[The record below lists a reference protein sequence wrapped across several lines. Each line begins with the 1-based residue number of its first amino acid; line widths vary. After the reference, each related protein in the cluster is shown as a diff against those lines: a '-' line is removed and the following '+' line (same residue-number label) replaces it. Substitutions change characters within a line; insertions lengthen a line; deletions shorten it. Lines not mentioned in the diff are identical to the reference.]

1 MFLRKKTTAKSKQE
15 DKKLNQNEAA
25 AKIQGLFR
33 GYRSRKKTNIFGKSQ
48 GKEVEVYLPLCLRDM
63 KASDSSYEDV
73 WFAGY
78 KLLLCKSDLFYVHMD
93 TMPFLK
99 DGLKYRTFIAEIV
112 TVPTRQPEEHKTN
125 LRTENEIDLVV
136 YDFLLLLETFSRQ
149 SSKRSEV
156 SFLPFTKLL
165 QQYNE
170 KHPKHPL
177 ILGKDIKECLN
188 NESSEFFFVFDKN
201 FYPNFYFE
209 AGPKTDGAA
218 IAVAENHYVKE
229 GQLLVH
235 IQKTFS
241 LPIQHYSPDILSERF
256 NHTPQQIEFL
266 HEARNRS
273 KQLIKKFPL
282 PKNADQEKIL
292 GLLTICVE
300 QIITETLSYT
310 DLYEKADRPIFSM
323 RHILHYLRNMLC
335 NSEEINWFTHLFQHQ
350 INDIFSILSKD
361 AEYRPHYYG
370 KEREYGSENGL
381 ANPGNGYDVIF
392 DLFGDFSNKSYLSE
406 EDKKSEYTMQRAE
419 KYDITSWAK
428 LFENHKNLSGRTHL
442 RLQKTYNKDNQ
453 VEYHPLFEA
462 RRLQLMTIEDFRQG
476 KSCVAPPQIIQD
488 EKQSACTVTPMKNVR
503 DGNLTG
509 SKMQWETT
517 HADDLTSKFLCL

>member
-1 MFLRKKTTAKSKQE
+1 MSLRKMTTAEPKQE
-15 DKKLNQNEAA
+15 AKKLNQNEAA

-33 GYRSRKKTNIFGKSQ
+33 GYRSRKKTNIHGKSQ

-63 KASDSSYEDV
+63 KSSDSSYDEV
-73 WFAGY
+73 WFGSY

-93 TMPFLK
+93 RMSFFK
-99 DGLKYRTFIAEIV
+99 DGLKHNNTFIAEIV

-136 YDFLLLLETFSRQ
+136 YDFLLLLENFSRQ

-156 SFLPFTKLL
+156 SFLPFTQLL

-177 ILGKDIKECLN
+177 TLGKDLKDYLN
-188 NESSEFFFVFDKN
+188 MESAEMCFVFDRN
-201 FYPNFYFE
+201 YYPYFDFE

-218 IAVAENHYVKE
+218 IVVAENQYVKE
-229 GQLLVH
+229 GLLLVH

-256 NHTPQQIEFL
+256 NHTPQQVKFL

-273 KQLIKKFPL
+273 KQLIEKFPL
-282 PKNADQEKIL
+282 PKNADQGKIL
-292 GLLTICVE
+292 GLLTMCVE
-300 QIITETLSYT
+300 QIITETHGYT
-310 DLYEKADRPIFSM
+310 DLYEKADRPIFAM

-335 NSEEINWFTHLFQHQ
+335 NSDEINWFTHLFQHY
-350 INDIFSILSKD
+350 INDIYSILSKD
-361 AEYRPHYYG
+361 AEYSPHYRG
-370 KEREYGSENGL
+370 KEREYFSENGL

-392 DLFGDFSNKSYLSE
+392 DLFGDFSNKSCLSE
-406 EDKKSEYTMQRAE
+406 EDKKNEYMMQRAE
-419 KYDITSWAK
+419 KYQITSWAK
-428 LFENHKNLSGRTHL
+428 LFATHKNLSGRTHL

-476 KSCVAPPQIIQD
+476 KSCVAPPRIIQD
-488 EKQSACTVTPMKNVR
+488 EKQTALRCDFDEKCAR
-503 DGNLTG
+503 
-509 SKMQWETT
+509 
-517 HADDLTSKFLCL
+517 